1 MLWHEKL
8 HIVERFDPKSFSYS
22 PSVRPMLEEDGD
34 LEVLRDRLQMEVF
47 ASVGT
52 IECPQP
58 IESIEEDTVDN
69 RV

>member
-1 MLWHEKL
+1 MLK
-8 HIVERFDPKSFSYS
+8 
-22 PSVRPMLEEDGD
+22 EDGD